1 MDRQERLN
9 FLTTLIVTKKR
20 DVEVS
25 IKLEVLD
32 IQTMYNH
39 IRAGI
44 IQEAYTLSNSI
55 LVRKYDAA
63 VVDYLGDCL

>member
-9 FLTTLIVTKKR
+9 FLTTLIVKKKR

-39 IRAGI
+39 MREGSFPLNDA
-44 IQEAYTLSNSI
+44 I